1 MDSYPPITV
10 ITPSFNQAQFLEQTI
25 TSILDQGY
33 PNLEYIII
41 DGGSTDHSVEIIQ
54 KYADRLTYWVSEKD
68 RGQTHAINKGLERAT
83 GDIIAY
89 LNSDDYYLPG
99 TLHQVA
105 EYFGQ
110 HPDVDLLHGRCRSVD
125 VNGEKIGERFGDI
138 SSYSEILDLWDVW
151 WAKRN
156 FVQPEVFWSRR
167 ITEKIGLFREDLYF
181 VMDYEYWLRILQAGG
196 KVGQLDSEL
205 ACFRLQPNQK
215 SNQSERVS
223 AELLK
228 VVQPLLW
235 QQHQAVTW
243 GRRITLQ
250 GKWLFNVSFRNEAEQ
265 SLKLEQSRLRRWLRL
280 SGLLMKHPQILT
292 TRMLRNRLANSFV
305 PRSEY

>member
-1 MDSYPPITV
+1 MDSFPRITV
-10 ITPSFNQAQFLEQTI
+10 ITPSFNQGQFLEQTI

-41 DGGSTDHSVEIIQ
+41 DGGSTDHSVDIIQ
-54 KYADRLTYWVSEKD
+54 KYAGRLAYWVSEKD

-110 HPDVDLLHGRCRSVD
+110 HPDIDLLHGRCRNVD
-125 VNGEKIGERFGDI
+125 VTGQKIGERFGDI
-138 SSYSEILDLWDVW
+138 SSYAEILDLWDIW

-156 FVQPEVFWSRR
+156 FVQPEVFWTRR
-167 ITEKIGLFREDLYF
+167 ITEKIGHFREELYF

-196 KVGQLDSEL
+196 QVGRLDAEL
-205 ACFRLQPNQK
+205 SCFRFQPDQK
-215 SNQSERVS
+215 SNQSERAA
-223 AELLK
+223 AELLA
-228 VVQPLLW
+228 VVRPLLW
-235 QQHQAVTW
+235 QHHSALSRKKQ
-243 GRRITLQ
+243 IELQ
-250 GKWLFNVSFRNEAEQ
+250 GKWLFDVAFRNEAKH
-265 SLKLEQSRLRRWLRL
+265 LLERGQCRFQRWLRL
-280 SGLLMKHPQILT
+280 CWLLMKNPQILT
-292 TRMLRNRLANSFV
+292 TRMLRHRFASSFAL
-305 PRSEY
+305 R